1 MDLTRALFPKPT
13 LLVTAR
19 DGTVFRTCLIFFS
32 PDAGSSHRKWQKQ
45 TCFPPPTFVQDNFII
60 VTVLFAMRS
69 PHQKNALLMTVK
81 ISKVLF
87 TNTLIY
93 CVIHFFCDCDM
104 PLPYQLSRGHW
115 IDAGKHT
122 LICASW
128 HHFFRDIPS
137 NAFQTEIPQFHY
149 KRLWYYKS

>member
-1 MDLTRALFPKPT
+1 MTRALFPKPT

-19 DGTVFRTCLIFFS
+19 DGTVVRSYLIFFS
-32 PDAGSSHRKWQKQ
+32 PDAGSSHYKWQKQ
-45 TCFPPPTFVQDNFII
+45 TCFPPPTFVQDNSMI

-69 PHQKNALLMTVK
+69 HHQKNALLMTVK

-87 TNTLIY
+87 ANTLIY
-93 CVIHFFCDCDM
+93 CVILFFCDCDM

-115 IDAGKHT
+115 VDAGNIIF
-122 LICASW
+122 L
-128 HHFFRDIPS
+128 DIPS
-137 NAFQTEIPQFHY
+137 NAFHTEIPQFHY